1 MRARRSTGA
10 LSHDEV
16 VLAARIIVGFSSQYR
31 LIAQTELR
39 GRLETVLAQLD
50 AAAQPALVA
59 SASQKLSVVTVGS
72 RKIEAAQR
80 AVELG
85 EAA

>member
-1 MRARRSTGA
+1 M
-10 LSHDEV
+10 
-16 VLAARIIVGFSSQYR
+16 
-31 LIAQTELR
+31 
-39 GRLETVLAQLD
+39 LAQLD